1 VERTLSQYDTE
12 ILACRNLFV
21 KKTIDYGTSW
31 RVLRPS
37 SLTDQLLIKVKRIR
51 TIQMLGSQKVS
62 DPIKQEYQGIVNY
75 SILALIQLSLP
86 ENNQFDLPTDEA
98 LVLYDTQVS
107 KARKLM
113 TDKNHDYGE
122 VWREMRLSSLID
134 IMLTKL
140 LRIKQIEDNEGKTS
154 ISEGVDSNYQD
165 ILNYAVFSLIKW
177 SEQSEI

>member
-1 VERTLSQYDTE
+1 MERTLSQYDTE

-62 DPIKQEYQGIVNY
+62 DPVKQEYQGIVNY

-122 VWREMRLSSLID
+122 VWR
-134 IMLTKL
+134 
-140 LRIKQIEDNEGKTS
+140 
-154 ISEGVDSNYQD
+154 
-165 ILNYAVFSLIKW
+165 
-177 SEQSEI
+177 

>member
-1 VERTLSQYDTE
+1 MERTLSQYDTE

-31 RVLRPS
+31 RVLRPF

>member
-62 DPIKQEYQGIVNY
+62 DPVKQEYQGIVNY

>member
-1 VERTLSQYDTE
+1 MERTLSQYDTE

-21 KKTIDYGTSW
+21 KKTLDYGTSW

-62 DPIKQEYQGIVNY
+62 DPVKQEYQGIVNY

-86 ENNQFDLPTDEA
+86 ENNQFDLTPDEA
-98 LVLYDTQVS
+98 LALYDTQVS
-107 KARKLM
+107 IARKLM
-113 TDKNHDYGE
+113 TEKNHDYGE

-165 ILNYAVFSLIKW
+165 ILNYAVFSLIKMVGT
-177 SEQSEI
+177 I

>member
-37 SLTDQLLIKVKRIR
+37 SLTDQLLIKVKSIR

-62 DPIKQEYQGIVNY
+62 DPVKQEYQGIVNY

-165 ILNYAVFSLIKW
+165 ILNYAVFFLDKMVGTI
-177 SEQSEI
+177 